1 MNYSIREDKLNKLIY
16 RTIDKI
22 IDKDAIKS
30 TPNLG
35 FATDDVVTKMNYH
48 NDNFDEFFAIYF
60 DNHFGEK
67 SRLRNATP
75 LLLPDDD
82 NVTPILTDLFGDR
95 WYPVFFRWV
104 KDNFNDKVKSFMQPK
119 LNQPIFFDK

>member
-35 FATDDVVTKMNYH
+35 FAIDDVVTKMNYH

-60 DNHFGEK
+60 DNHFAEK

-95 WYPVFFRWV
+95 WYPVFFQWV